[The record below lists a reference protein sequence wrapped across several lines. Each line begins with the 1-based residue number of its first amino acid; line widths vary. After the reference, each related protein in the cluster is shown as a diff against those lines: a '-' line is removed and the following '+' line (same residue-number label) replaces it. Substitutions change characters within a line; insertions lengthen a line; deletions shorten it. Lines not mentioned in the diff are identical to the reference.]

1 MKKMKWQG
9 FNFGKLKN
17 YYVLKNAFKSVLRN
31 KIQMIGLI
39 LLIVLTAVIFTLMY
53 TTTQRI
59 NNSYENFITASNL
72 HHFVVDLRNKNR
84 IPGKEADETD
94 VNVQKALVEKTA
106 YVQWAM
112 EKVRVANE
120 KNNNFVF
127 AYREGRM
134 VSRVI
139 DNNVSLFKVIALEIQ
154 DTIDKLVI
162 TEGRNIE
169 SEQEVVLSPE
179 FANENKYRVGDI
191 ICLQS
196 EQCDVNNL
204 DNNALEI
211 VGLGTSVDY
220 MFPQLDLTTP
230 IPNQAREGMAFVHPH
245 QLGLFSPNK
254 NRQLIEKGIK
264 WQYNKSVEKISLS
277 SEVDREGYFV
287 AQWGA
292 GSEQNISLIQKQLQD
307 YFLSND
313 SNNDFVFAVNDANYP
328 EYDFSGR
335 VNTLKTIL
343 VAYQIMAIALLLMVL
358 IIAGFVIALVTKKR
372 VQNSRTQIGVLKSLG
387 YSSFSIAQGFLVY
400 PLIAAI
406 VGGII
411 GYLVGICLQIPII
424 SVFNWYFT
432 LPLGKFS
439 FNWLSLLF
447 STGGTFLLLG
457 LITIVASIWYI
468 KGSPLKLL
476 HPEENMGATILTRW
490 FNYLNRG
497 KRFTTRF
504 RWAVFSKSI
513 AKMLTVMITMV
524 SATLLLTF
532 SITGPKALQDMR
544 TATYKGINYESIT
557 EYETPI
563 WNSILSSYGVYN
575 PEIKNNQQG
584 IDGDLYS
591 PKLMVEEKIK
601 PNVKR
606 YRPEFVEL
614 LKLVTLNY
622 RLFDLNFYLNSILT
636 KLEPTAEFTPFK
648 NITCMLAVDDW
659 NNKTEAD
666 KARHTITDCIISATT
681 KRAPYFVRSKL
692 SSLELTLRK
701 IEVSL
706 AIDILQSGDLMN
718 PTAEFTNGNPLT
730 LQENNGFIDEM
741 NVAATNDADY
751 KNRYDVVLKIY
762 EEIKKRLNNGQT
774 NKPNKDDEQWNR
786 YLNKVVIKLKAIAN
800 EWGLTKT
807 FNIQFGLTP
816 YNPDEDELAT
826 YFKPNIETIS
836 RGNITYE
843 NKKKLKL
850 KAYGIERSSKM
861 NLLLDKDNNNL
872 LEAMYENH
880 SLNAEIIPVVINQTI
895 AKHLQINQGDILDI
909 NPNKQSLYS
918 KAATAD
924 SKIVDLKNW
933 NLKELENGLQEVRNN
948 DIEKETVLY
957 FSFDTDPSAMYK
969 KIISGDV
976 YIKTEDNQNQKMRV
990 IGIQEGYGDPKMF
1003 LPKYYADV
1011 MLGYIKK
1018 GKSWE
1023 LSEHYEKIKD
1033 IFQEVTHFGNDT
1045 TPEFKQRFPNMTYDE
1060 AVQAMFP
1067 LFNAKFS
1074 LNKNITDIT
1083 DSISVAQMYGDFTQL
1098 TLKGI
1103 ITKDKISGDLVQKYI
1118 GLGQGAIAFAMP
1130 IATHQSVFDEIK
1142 GIADSI
1148 LWAFM
1153 VISLLISFVTILI
1166 TSNIIITENS
1176 RLIATM
1182 KVIGYSDYKI
1192 NWLTLGMYLPI
1203 VFIAFV
1209 IGFPVAWVIMNQL
1222 VNYLALNSTWV
1233 MPFYFSWGLIFAVLV
1248 IILAIYAITFVVGWF
1263 ILKCVNPI
1271 EALKTKD

>member
-1 MKKMKWQG
+1 MEKRKWQG
-9 FNFGKLKN
+9 FNLGKLKN
-17 YYVLKNAFKSVLRN
+17 YYILKSAFKSVLRN
-31 KIQMIGLI
+31 KIQMIGLV
-39 LLIVLTAVIFTLMY
+39 LLIFLNAVIFTLMY

-84 IPGKEADETD
+84 IPGKEADEND

-112 EKVRVANE
+112 EKVRLANE

-139 DNNVSLFKVIALEIQ
+139 DNNVSLFKVIAYDIQ

-169 SEQEVVLSPE
+169 TEQEVVLSPE
-179 FANENKYRVGDI
+179 FANENKYHVGDI
-191 ICLQS
+191 ICLLS
-196 EQCDVNNL
+196 KQCDVNNP

-211 VGLGTSVDY
+211 VGLGTAVDY

-230 IPNQAREGMAFVHPH
+230 IPNQAREGMAFVYPH
-245 QLGLFSPNK
+245 QLGLFSPNNK
-254 NRQLIEKGIK
+254 QLIKKGIK
-264 WQYNKSVEKISLS
+264 WQYNKSVEKISLT

-313 SNNDFVFAVNDANYP
+313 DNNDFVFAINDANYP

-400 PLIAAI
+400 PLIAVI

-411 GYLVGICLQIPII
+411 GYLVGISLQIPII

-447 STGGTFLLLG
+447 SIGGTFLLLG
-457 LITIVASIWYI
+457 LITIVSSIWYI

-513 AKMLTVMITMV
+513 TKMLTVMITMV

-563 WNSILSSYGVYN
+563 WNSMLSSYGVYN

-591 PKLMVEEKIK
+591 PKLMVEKEIK
-601 PNVKR
+601 PNIKR
-606 YRPEFVEL
+606 YRPKDLEL
-614 LKLVTLNY
+614 VKLATLNY

-636 KLEPTAEFTPFK
+636 KLEPTAKLTIFK
-648 NITCMLAVDDW
+648 NITCMLAFDGWKD
-659 NNKTEAD
+659 KTEAE
-666 KARHTITDCIISATT
+666 KAKYAITDCIIIGTT
-681 KRAPYFVRSKL
+681 KKSPYFVRSKL

-706 AIDILQSGDLMN
+706 AIDILQSRDLMN
-718 PTAEFTNGNPLT
+718 PTAKFTNGNPLT
-730 LQENNGFIDEM
+730 LQENNDFIDEM

-762 EEIKKRLNNGQT
+762 EEIKKRLNNGQSAT
-774 NKPNKDDEQWNR
+774 PSENDEQWNR
-786 YLNKVVIKLKAIAN
+786 YLNKVIIKLKAIAN
-800 EWGLTKT
+800 DWGLTKT

-843 NKKKLKL
+843 NKKTLKL

-861 NLLLDKDNNNL
+861 NLLLDKDNNNNL

-880 SLNAEIIPVVINQTI
+880 SPNAEIIPVVINQTI

-918 KAATAD
+918 KTATAD

-933 NLKELENGLQEVRNN
+933 NLKGLSSGFQEVTNN
-948 DIEKETVLY
+948 DIAEEIRLY
-957 FSFDTDPSAMYK
+957 FSIGDVPSPMYE
-969 KIISGDV
+969 KITSGDV

-1003 LPKYYADV
+1003 LPKYDADV
-1011 MLGYIKK
+1011 MLGYIEK

-1023 LSEHYEKIKD
+1023 LSEHYQKIKD
-1033 IFQEVTHFGNDT
+1033 IFQEVTHFANDT

-1098 TLKGI
+1098 TLNGMV
-1103 ITKDKISGDLVQKYI
+1103 TKDEISGDLVQKYI

-1153 VISLLISFVTILI
+1153 AISLLISFVTILI

-1209 IGFPVAWVIMNQL
+1209 IGFPVALVIMNQL

-1233 MPFYFSWGLIFAVLV
+1233 MPFYFNWGLIFAVLV

-1263 ILKCVNPI
+1263 ILKRVNPI
-1271 EALKTKD
+1271 EALKIND